1 MVRNK
6 TYNNVV
12 NTLLLIA
19 EKYYGIQTTSVGD
32 VFKIDLQKNTKFP
45 LLHINP
51 VNVTTGD
58 ATLTYNFQFFVM
70 SMVTEESNWTEN
82 RAPAGTPNPPLNPA
96 VTTFNKL
103 YKTLSNEQTVYS
115 EMLQVCTDFISMLRH
130 SIQQSEFSSVPS
142 EEGINSIDY
151 PVYFTEGQFTMEP
164 FAERFDNLCVGWVF
178 NMGIVVPNKFDACNA
193 AIPGTR
199 GAGY

>member
-12 NTLLLIA
+12 NTLLHIA

-70 SMVTEESNWTEN
+70 S
-82 RAPAGTPNPPLNPA
+82 
-96 VTTFNKL
+96 
-103 YKTLSNEQTVYS
+103 
-115 EMLQVCTDFISMLRH
+115 
-130 SIQQSEFSSVPS
+130 
-142 EEGINSIDY
+142 
-151 PVYFTEGQFTMEP
+151 
-164 FAERFDNLCVGWVF
+164 
-178 NMGIVVPNKFDACNA
+178 
-193 AIPGTR
+193 
-199 GAGY
+199 